1 MIHWDHVNFL
11 FTQCFQQPL
20 VILDWIGH
28 YAGTPSLWSLS
39 FFGFWGLT
47 CFWFV
52 LTSPAAH
59 SQSLCGSSPF
69 PWLLTVST
77 LGPNLQISLL
87 SCGFKWHL
95 KAEDSEISNSGTD
108 LFPSFSYVQ
117 LSPWHF
123 HLSVSKS
130 YQTSQV
136 KWSRFPASLNLLIH
150 FSVTAPSF
158 YCSGQNLGLTL
169 DSCVSHT
176 LHVISIRKFCSCHLQ
191 DVLGCCSL
199 SPGFLP

>member
-1 MIHWDHVNFL
+1 MLSTASGDPWLN
-11 FTQCFQQPL
+11 
-20 VILDWIGH
+20 
-28 YAGTPSLWSLS
+28 WSLCWNS
-39 FFGFWGLT
+39 VPLITFFLWLLGPDLLLV
-47 CFWFV
+47 CPY
-52 LTSPAAH
+52 SPAAH

-108 LFPSFSYVQ
+108 LFPSLSYAQ

-158 YCSGQNLGLTL
+158 YSF
-169 DSCVSHT
+169 S
-176 LHVISIRKFCSCHLQ
+176 FLQ
-191 DVLGCCSL
+191 VERQVLFFPLSL
-199 SPGFLP
+199 EVG